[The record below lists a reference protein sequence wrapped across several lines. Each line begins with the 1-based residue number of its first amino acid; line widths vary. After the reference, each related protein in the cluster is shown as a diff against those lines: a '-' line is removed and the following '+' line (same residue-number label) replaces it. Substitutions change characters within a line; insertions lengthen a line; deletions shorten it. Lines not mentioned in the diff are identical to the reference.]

1 MSSVGEAEMV
11 HRKFTGSVPSYSA
24 ALLTLG
30 AAAIHFAAAP
40 GHFSEYLL
48 YGIFFI
54 LLGAAQVALAVGL
67 IVKPSRRLYALAL
80 LGTLAVIGLWLMS
93 RTTGLPIAPRPW
105 RPEEIAFPDFA
116 ATLLEA
122 IACVLFAFR
131 VRRPSA
137 RRRGVVRVVLRTLP
151 AGLFAPLLAFGGV
164 GGALTPMPA
173 AFNAAPFV
181 AGQTSIS
188 LVNLVAPDGTQPL
201 KEFTLTASQITVGGH
216 KAWAYNGTVPGPEL
230 RVEQGDRVRVTL
242 VNHLPD
248 ATSIHWHGINVPDA
262 MDGVA
267 GITQNAVPPGGT
279 FTYEFIADQAGTYW
293 YHSHQDAMNQI
304 PDGLV
309 GSIVVEPK
317 DASKS
322 RIRDY
327 SVLVHAQPGSDAI
340 EVNGTS
346 SLRLDAAPGDTVRLR
361 ITNGA
366 VPGLDLSP
374 LTPVLVGA
382 PYVVAALD
390 GHDLNGPQEL
400 GPERI
405 PLGMGQRADLMFT
418 MPETGAVRLLGLKR
432 VMFPWNSPSTP
443 VVTIGDGPA
452 PASVNVASL
461 PRFDF
466 TRYGT
471 PAPDAVADA
480 GQYDVTRE
488 IILGGGIAFRNGNVD
503 FTDTFSGKTSPNIP
517 PIRVREGQLV
527 RLRVVNPGD
536 HGLHPIHIHGHVF
549 TVLAK
554 NGHPLTG
561 SPVHTDTVL
570 VGPHETWDV
579 AFKADNP
586 GIWMLHC
593 HILEHAAA
601 GMSMTINYDGVSTPF
616 TMGSRSGNVP
626 E

>member
-1 MSSVGEAEMV
+1 MTLVGEAEMV
-11 HRKFTGSVPSYSA
+11 QRKFKGTVPSYSA

-40 GHFSEYLL
+40 AHFSEYLP
-48 YGIFFI
+48 YGVFFVG
-54 LLGAAQVALAVGL
+54 LGFIQVDLAVALVLAPRRRIYAAAL
-67 IVKPSRRLYALAL
+67 I
-80 LGTLAVIGLWLMS
+80 GTLTVICIWLLS
-93 RTTGLPIAPRPW
+93 RTTGLPIAPQPW
-105 RPEEIAFPDFA
+105 RPEAIAFPDFA

-122 IACVLFAFR
+122 IACVLFILR
-131 VRRPSA
+131 LRRRTPK
-137 RRRGVVRVVLRTLP
+137 RRGVVRVTLRTVP
-151 AGLFAPLLAFGGV
+151 AALFAPLLAFGGV
-164 GGALTPMPA
+164 GGALSPMPDA
-173 AFNAAPFV
+173 YNTAPYV
-181 AGQTSIS
+181 AGQTSRS
-188 LVNLVAPDGTQPL
+188 VVDLVAHDGSQPL
-201 KEFTLTASQITVGGH
+201 KEFRLTASQITVGGH
-216 KAWAYNGTVPGPEL
+216 KARAYNGTVPGPEL
-230 RVEQGDRVRVTL
+230 RVAQGDRVRVTL

-317 DASKS
+317 DATTAHV
-322 RIRDY
+322 REY

-346 SLRLDAAPGDTVRLR
+346 SLHLDAAPGDTVRLR

-366 VPGLDLSP
+366 VPGLDLAP

-466 TRYGT
+466 TQYGT
-471 PAPDAVADA
+471 PAPDPVADA

-503 FTDTFSGKTSPNIP
+503 FTDTFSGMTSPNIP

-527 RLRVVNPGD
+527 RLRVVNPSD
-536 HGLHPIHIHGHVF
+536 HSSHPIHIHGHVF